1 MTKINIRFVYFLY
14 YINRMIFARKD
25 NLLTNVT
32 YKLWD
37 LIGRCYKISDPSL
50 SSEWCISTRM
60 VHPCVHHCIWICV
73 SWLHWGL
80 FSNCSSYIEFL
91 AMQIQIVR
99 IFKCIINTVLA
110 IIRDESVSE
119 IVSKKSLL
127 IHTAP
132 QTALWSKMTTRSKMT
147 KWSNEQNCRNDRLR
161 ANHATVRC

>member
-1 MTKINIRFVYFLY
+1 
-14 YINRMIFARKD
+14 
-25 NLLTNVT
+25 
-32 YKLWD
+32 
-37 LIGRCYKISDPSL
+37 
-50 SSEWCISTRM
+50 M
-60 VHPCVHHCIWICV
+60 VHPCVHHCVWICV

-91 AMQIQIVR
+91 AVQIQIVR

-132 QTALWSKMTTRSKMT
+132 QTALRSKMTTRSKMT
-147 KWSNEQNCRNDRLR
+147 KWSRMTRWSNEQNCPNDRTK
-161 ANHATVRC
+161 ANHATVRFSSTCLNFFYGVTIT